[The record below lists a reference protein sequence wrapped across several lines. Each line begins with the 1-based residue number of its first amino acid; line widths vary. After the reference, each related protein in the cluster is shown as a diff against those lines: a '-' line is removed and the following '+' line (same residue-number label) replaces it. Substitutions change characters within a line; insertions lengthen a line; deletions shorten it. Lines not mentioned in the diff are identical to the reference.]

1 MCNGLHESHRP
12 VCVFQLSVSY
22 LNTAP
27 SLDRADV
34 PKGLAELFF
43 KQVKSWRETKGTH
56 PPPTIVSSLI
66 TRVLLSYIPLP
77 LYSSARRRWR
87 SFLYIKRNGLYFV
100 CVTKFNVSPTFILE
114 LLSRYSLN
122 HDSYHECI
130 VNLLSESRAY
140 NNTRTILRLPS
151 GSAVYPEMLVGIN
164 VCDFV

>member
-1 MCNGLHESHRP
+1 MCVLCIIMCNGLHESRRP

-87 SFLYIKRNGLYFV
+87 SFSLHKEEWSLFRVCYKVQCLANFHSGALIKVL
-100 CVTKFNVSPTFILE
+100 TQP
-114 LLSRYSLN
+114 
-122 HDSYHECI
+122 
-130 VNLLSESRAY
+130 
-140 NNTRTILRLPS
+140 
-151 GSAVYPEMLVGIN
+151 
-164 VCDFV
+164 